1 MNPAIALTN
10 VRKSF
15 SGERLSLLSLL
26 KRQSVAPQRA
36 PKTVID
42 DVSFTI
48 MPGERV
54 ALMGQNG
61 AGKST
66 LLKII
71 SRILQPDYGHVA
83 VHGRVASLLE
93 LGIGFHPELTGAE
106 NVYFYGAVMGMRR
119 HEVAQVFDEICA
131 FADIGDFINQ
141 PVKVYS
147 SGMYQRLAF
156 ASAFATRPDILIADE
171 GLSVG
176 DMAFQQ
182 KCFDRIES
190 LTDQGTTILVVAH
203 SISALLRITD
213 RAVWLDAG
221 KVRMDDSVHVVA
233 EAYSQYMARAS
244 EQQRLDSGGNQPI
257 SNQFVRSTA
266 TMRVVRTA
274 VCAPTNADTWD
285 CREPLQVEAVVEIK
299 EPVFVARVNVRLV
312 TAAEN
317 VIAVENAYMSDAPM
331 TFSAGQHTLRF
342 TFPAMQLRPS
352 LYRFVVHLLDESG
365 QYRLVRDGTLFIQV
379 VNPAVVVTQESLL
392 VDGQIQSEMCS

>member
-10 VRKSF
+10 VSKSF
-15 SGERLSLLSLL
+15 SGERLSLFSLL
-26 KRQSVAPQRA
+26 LQRSTTPRRA
-36 PKTVID
+36 NKTVID
-42 DVSFTI
+42 DISFTI

-54 ALMGQNG
+54 ALVGQNG

-71 SRILQPDYGHVA
+71 SRILQPDQGQVQ

-131 FADIGDFINQ
+131 FADIGDFIHQ

-213 RAVWLDAG
+213 RAVWLDGG
-221 KVRMDDSVHVVA
+221 KVRMDDSVHIVA

-244 EQQRLDSGGNQPI
+244 EQQRLDAGGNQAI
-257 SNQFVRSTA
+257 SNQFVRATD
-266 TMRVVRTA
+266 TMRIVETT
-274 VCAPTNADTWD
+274 VCAPSSTEAWD
-285 CREPLQVEAVVEIK
+285 CRQPLQVEAVVEIK
-299 EPVFVARVNVRLV
+299 DPVFVARVNVRLV

-317 VIAVENAYMSDAPM
+317 VIAVENAYMTDPPI
-331 TFSAGQHTLRF
+331 TLLAGQHTLRF

-365 QYRLVRDGTLFIQV
+365 QYRMVKDGTLFIQV
-379 VNPAVVVTQESLL
+379 VNPDVVVTQESLL
-392 VDGQIQSEMCS
+392 IDARIHAEIRS

>member
-10 VRKSF
+10 VSKSF
-15 SGERLSLLSLL
+15 SGERASLFSLLMRRSAVP
-26 KRQSVAPQRA
+26 RRA
-36 PKTVID
+36 TKSVID

-71 SRILQPDYGHVA
+71 SRILQPDHGHVA

-119 HEVAQVFDEICA
+119 HEVSQIFDEICA

-190 LTDQGTTILVVAH
+190 LTDHGTTILVVAH
-203 SISALLRITD
+203 SISSLLRITD
-213 RAVWLDAG
+213 RALWLDNG
-221 KVRMDDSVHVVA
+221 NIRMDDSVHVVA

-244 EQQRLDSGGNQPI
+244 EQQRLDGGGNQPI
-257 SNQFVRSTA
+257 SNQYVRSTA
-266 TMRVVRTA
+266 TMRVIRTA
-274 VCAPTNADTWD
+274 VRAPSTSDTWD
-285 CREPLQVEAVVEIK
+285 CRQPLQVEAVVEIDD
-299 EPVFVARVNVRLV
+299 PVFVARVNVRLV

-317 VIAVENAYMSDAPM
+317 MFVVENDYMSDPPM
-331 TFSAGQHTLRF
+331 TFTAGQHLLQF
-342 TFPAMQLRPS
+342 TFPAMQIRPS

-379 VNPAVVVTQESLL
+379 VNPNLRITQESFL
-392 VDGQIQSEMCS
+392 VNAQIQSEMCS